1 MINVQKHSDGAISL
15 KLTIFQSVILYNCKV
30 VKFQGTLSFAVK
42 GERMNNF
49 VTLVLLVLT

>member
-30 VKFQGTLSFAVK
+30 VKFQGTLSFAIK